1 MTKETK
7 KEKKPVKK
15 TTEKKAEKKSKE
27 TVVLKEE
34 KAVTE
39 QADNDTVETQFLDN
53 ARDKKT
59 KKKEP
64 KTTKQVDLQELLKAG
79 AHFGHQ
85 THRWNPKMAPYIFT
99 KKNNIHIIDL
109 VKTGEKIKEALD
121 FVYKVSSNGG
131 SILFVGTKKQAQ
143 KIIKEEA
150 ERCSSNY
157 VSERW
162 LGGMLTNFQTI
173 NTRIHYLDKLEE
185 QIAEGNFTTK
195 KEKLDAEDEREKLLV
210 SFEGIRTMKKMPD
223 TIFVVDV
230 LKEGNAIKEAKN
242 LGIPVIGIVDTNS
255 NPDEINYPIP
265 ANDDAVRTIKIITGA
280 IADTVVEGKESQN

>member
-1 MTKETK
+1 MTK
-7 KEKKPVKK
+7 KEETKISEDTEIVKEKKKPAKK
-15 TTEKKAEKKSKE
+15 ASAKKAEKEVKE
-27 TVVLKEE
+27 PASTDASQGGE
-34 KAVTE
+34 VTE
-39 QADNDTVETQFLDN
+39 ETK
-53 ARDKKT
+53 KKT
-59 KKKEP
+59 KKEP
-64 KTTKQVDLQELLKAG
+64 KLKEVDLQELLKAG

-121 FVYKVSSNGG
+121 FVYNICANGG
-131 SILFVGTKKQAQ
+131 SVLFVGTKKQAQ

-150 ERCSSNY
+150 DRCLSNY

-173 NTRIHYLDKLEE
+173 NTRIQYLDKLEE
-185 QIAEGNFTTK
+185 RIAEDSFTTK
-195 KEKLDAEDEREKLLV
+195 KEKLDATNEREKLLT

-223 TIFVVDV
+223 AIFAVDV

-242 LGIPVIGIVDTNS
+242 LSIPVVGIVDTNS
-255 NPDEINYPIP
+255 NPDEINYVIP
-265 ANDDAVRTIKIITGA
+265 ANDDAVRTIKIITEA
-280 IADTVVEGKESQN
+280 IADTVIEARSTINKD